1 MLLRA
6 RVSVSK
12 DPHHGHLAGGLPVFK
27 VAIRS
32 PGDKPWTRKT
42 EIFEF
47 RTFFGV
53 IRMYAGMPIELAA
66 EVIPSYPA
74 VTARGN
80 TCVDIC
86 VAVGD
91 HLRVEA
97 LGIASTL
104 VAQSPG
110 QIR

>member
-1 MLLRA
+1 M
-6 RVSVSK
+6 SVSK